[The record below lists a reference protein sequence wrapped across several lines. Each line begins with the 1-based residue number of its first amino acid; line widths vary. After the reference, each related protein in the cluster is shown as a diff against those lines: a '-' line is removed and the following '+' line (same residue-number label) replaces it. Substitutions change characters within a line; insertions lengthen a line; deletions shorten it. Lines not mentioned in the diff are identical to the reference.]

1 MVREAGSSVPVNVEL
16 TREDFPVRTY
26 SRYRF
31 PAGEYETLQVTLGS
45 GEGHNWWCLIF
56 PSLCFQDS
64 LHPVLSEDGERK
76 LKYVLSDETYDRIL
90 QKEKVSIGFLWF

>member
-26 SRYRF
+26 GGYRF

-64 LHPVLSEDGERK
+64 LHPVLSEDESLASFG
-76 LKYVLSDETYDRIL
+76 LKQSSRTIL
-90 QKEKVSIGFLWF
+90 HI